1 MDPFTGLQEADSP
14 AGQGER
20 GEAEA
25 GVQVLQG
32 VYEGAGRQQACW

>member
-1 MDPFTGLQEADSP
+1 MVDCFTGLQEADSP

-32 VYEGAGRQQACW
+32 IHEGAG